1 MKKFII
7 NWKTTVSGLVS
18 IAAGIVLF
26 TKGEQTIAL
35 STIAAGIGHIFGSDA
50 QN

>member
-35 STIAAGIGHIFGSDA
+35 STIAAGIGHIFGQDA
-50 QN
+50 N

>member
-1 MKKFII
+1 MKKFLI
-7 NWKTTVSGLVS
+7 NWKTTVSGIIS

>member
-1 MKKFII
+1 MKKFFI
-7 NWKTTVSGLVS
+7 NWKTTVSGIVS
-18 IAAGIVLF
+18 IAAGIVLYS
-26 TKGEQTIAL
+26 KGEHTIAL